1 MFQDAIMTK
10 MDVRRADRV
19 DRRDWM
25 VGDQSP
31 RGLDFLGNLI
41 TERLDVAPGW
51 GNWEG
56 TWCLPCSC
64 VRLRSL
70 QEKCVVCNTD
80 IAI

>member
-1 MFQDAIMTK
+1 VILDAIMTK

-41 TERLDVAPGW
+41 TERLDPGSW
-51 GNWEG
+51 
-56 TWCLPCSC
+56 TWRVMGYGLVLTLS
-64 VRLRSL
+64 
-70 QEKCVVCNTD
+70 
-80 IAI
+80 